1 MKKKKRSFYP
11 SNNNNGTSEK
21 RLKQD
26 NNSCSPAIKV
36 AEHAD
41 VIEMF
46 GVKDDTNN
54 DVVMSQSTHKTEGRA
69 ITQQQVV
76 LSQSST
82 VSQTS
87 QMSCTRLSSEL
98 TPEQRE
104 RIQRNKE
111 TAQKRKMARLNHDE
125 NRLNVTSMDI
135 NMNQQSDYRN
145 GGNQMLSQESN
156 MTTATSCTAMSQS
169 PKRKK
174 GGTVINPY
182 LQTSSPNIKRD
193 ERKPN
198 DAFFLSQPTHHGPVK
213 TLDDLPPIP
222 DDAPPIR
229 PDTLKILSEQQ
240 LKVIMAVRPP
250 LSMVANNGNLGENL
264 FPQTQQSSSANQHQ
278 HYMIRVNAA
287 AGTGKTTTLMH
298 LATRC
303 IDVGHRSITYVTY
316 SRASAQDA
324 QGRMQA
330 ALDTEHKNCVH
341 ASTLHSCAMR
351 LLNNIP
357 LDQGEDDNKR
367 VLDDHQ
373 FQNFLKKH
381 WGGDIEDYLQPA
393 IQHVRSTTNGD
404 DMHKLDGKKK
414 LLFEKVLYYL
424 TKTFK
429 NFTIKAMSLDELK
442 NKQNSKRHY
451 FPSEY
456 YLLELL
462 LQCRTMYHSYTHIH
476 TNV

>member
-11 SNNNNGTSEK
+11 SNNNNGASEK

-26 NNSCSPAIKV
+26 DDSCN
-36 AEHAD
+36 
-41 VIEMF
+41 
-46 GVKDDTNN
+46 DTNN

-104 RIQRNKE
+104 RIHRNKE
-111 TAQKRKMARLNHDE
+111 TAQKRKMARLNHE

-169 PKRKK
+169 PKRKE

-193 ERKPN
+193 DSKPD

-229 PDTLKILSEQQ
+229 PDTLKRLSEQQ

-250 LSMVANNGNLGENL
+250 LSMDGNLGENL
-264 FPQTQQSSSANQHQ
+264 FPQTQQSSSSSANQHQ

-330 ALDTEHKNCVH
+330 TLDTEHKNCVH

-373 FQNFLKKH
+373 FQNFLKEH

-414 LLFEKVLYYL
+414 LLFEKALYYL

-429 NFTIKAMSLDELK
+429 NFTMKAMSLDELK
-442 NKQNSKRHY
+442 NKQNSNRNY

-456 YLLELL
+456 FLLKLL
-462 LQCRTMYHSYTHIH
+462 LQCRTVYHSYTHIH

>member
-11 SNNNNGTSEK
+11 SNNNNGASEK

-26 NNSCSPAIKV
+26 NNSCSPAI
-36 AEHAD
+36 
-41 VIEMF
+41 
-46 GVKDDTNN
+46 
-54 DVVMSQSTHKTEGRA
+54 RA

-111 TAQKRKMARLNHDE
+111 TAQKRKMDRLNHE

-145 GGNQMLSQESN
+145 EGNQMMSQESN
-156 MTTATSCTAMSQS
+156 MSTATSCTAMSQS

-193 ERKPN
+193 ERKPD

-213 TLDDLPPIP
+213 TFDDLPPIP
-222 DDAPPIR
+222 DDTPPIR
-229 PDTLKILSEQQ
+229 PDTLKRLSEQQ

-250 LSMVANNGNLGENL
+250 LSMDGNLGKNL

-330 ALDTEHKNCVH
+330 ALDTEHKNFVQ

-357 LDQGEDDNKR
+357 LDQGEDDNKH

-373 FQNFLKKH
+373 FQNFLNDH

-393 IQHVRSTTNGD
+393 IQHVHSTTNGD

-414 LLFEKVLYYL
+414 SFSIRHC
-424 TKTFK
+424 
-429 NFTIKAMSLDELK
+429 TI
-442 NKQNSKRHY
+442 
-451 FPSEY
+451 
-456 YLLELL
+456 
-462 LQCRTMYHSYTHIH
+462 
-476 TNV
+476 